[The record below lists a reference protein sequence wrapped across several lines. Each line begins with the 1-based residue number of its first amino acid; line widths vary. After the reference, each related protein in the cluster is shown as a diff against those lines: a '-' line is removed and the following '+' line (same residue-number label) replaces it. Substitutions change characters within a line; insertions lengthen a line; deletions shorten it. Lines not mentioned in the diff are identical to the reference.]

1 MSIEDINYLRN
12 NSIKQHYT
20 FIIDSVDRDRY
31 KYPNPNKYVIE
42 FNVPFKNVI
51 GLEIID
57 SSIPRTMYNIDYEN
71 NLLYYYI
78 GKKNNDYNIING
90 IKELENDTNLLINC
104 DFSNDGYAMIENN
117 KYIELNNNI
126 NLYNIYKSGGI
137 GGDNIGITFSFKIKV
152 TTDIS
157 NVINVNEKYYILNM
171 GYYHLHLIDDLDNPK
186 NGRYLYSGILVYIK
200 KNIVTP
206 SLYDI
211 YFVIGYDNTDGINIK
226 EVIKGVNLE
235 IENHI
240 CWTISENNDWRIYI
254 STKSEL
260 YTKLNN
266 YKSINNVF
274 YTEKNIGRECN
285 NIFNNLTKKSELSYK
300 YGWNNNIKLYIKDFK
315 IYNKVLTG
323 DDIEMCKNNTMNM
336 KNLPIWYKLDSNNIN
351 DNKLNSGNNKFINY
365 EDIFIKFSI
374 EEGDYTFKSFLTKY
388 DKIDNYEIGFKKH
401 TDPAEVSNLIDIYS
415 MNPFIIDMKKSTISE
430 NLGFDLYANAVPQH
444 NNVRY
449 INKPIY
455 NTNEKMMKMFY
466 SINIINNEKQVSN
479 IGVYDNYLI
488 TSPGIVYFI
497 GNKYIL
503 LRCPEIE
510 EHLFGSLSYS
520 KYSLGLAKFRV
531 DNVGINTERLVITK
545 LPVREFHPIGKLS
558 RLTLI
563 FETSKGTLYDFKGV
577 NHNITFAVYYFEPTQ
592 NKFPEGSILNPE
604 YKMNYMEYKY
614 YEEEIEG
621 DSEEEEID
629 EYSRDNIDDYIKKE
643 NEYSNEGMQN
653 KKYRDYYEK

>member
-71 NLLYYYI
+71 NLIYYYI

-90 IKELENDTNLLINC
+90 IKEIENETNLLINC
-104 DFSNDGYAMIENN
+104 DFSQDGYAIIENN

-126 NLYNIYKSGGI
+126 NLYNIYKRGGI

-152 TTDIS
+152 TSNIS
-157 NVINVNEKYYILNM
+157 NIINVNEKYYILNM

-186 NGRYLYSGILVYIK
+186 IGRYLYSGILVYIK

-211 YFVIGYDNTDGINIK
+211 YFVIGYDNSDAINIK
-226 EVIKGVNLE
+226 EVIQGVNLE

-260 YTKLNN
+260 YTKVNN

-285 NIFNNLTKKSELSYK
+285 NTFNNLTKISELTYK
-300 YGWNNNIKLYIKDFK
+300 YGWNNNIKLHIKDFK

-323 DDIEMCKNNTMNM
+323 NDIEMCKNNTMNM

-351 DNKLNSGNNKFINY
+351 DNKLNSGSSKFINY

-388 DKIDNYEIGFKKH
+388 DKTDTYEIGFKKH

-430 NLGFDLYANAVPQH
+430 NLGFDLYANAVPEH

-449 INKPIY
+449 INKPIN

-466 SINIINNEKQVSN
+466 SVNITIHEKQVSN
-479 IGVYDNYLI
+479 VGVYDNYII

-563 FETSKGTLYDFKGV
+563 FETSRGTLYDFKGV

-621 DSEEEEID
+621 DSDEEEID

-643 NEYSNEGMQN
+643 NEYSNEGMEN
-653 KKYRDYYEK
+653 KKYREYYEN

>member
-31 KYPNPNKYVIE
+31 KYPNPNKYIIE

-71 NLLYYYI
+71 NLIYYYI

-90 IKELENDTNLLINC
+90 IKDIENETNLLINC
-104 DFSNDGYAMIENN
+104 NFSEDGYAIIENN

-152 TTDIS
+152 TSNIS
-157 NVINVNEKYYILNM
+157 NIINVNEKYYILNM

-186 NGRYLYSGILVYIK
+186 IGRYLYSGILVYIK
-200 KNIVTP
+200 TNIVTP

-211 YFVIGYDNTDGINIK
+211 YFVIGYDSNDDINIK
-226 EVIKGVNLE
+226 KIIQGVNLE

-260 YTKLNN
+260 YTKVNN

-285 NIFNNLTKKSELSYK
+285 NIFNDLTKISELTYK
-300 YGWNNNIKLYIKDFK
+300 YGWNNNIKLHIKDFK

-336 KNLPIWYKLDSNNIN
+336 KNLPVWYKLDSNII
-351 DNKLNSGNNKFINY
+351 DIDHKINKLNSGSSIFINY
-365 EDIFIKFSI
+365 EDIFVKFTI

-388 DKIDNYEIGFKKH
+388 DKIDTYEIGFKKH
-401 TDPAEVSNLIDIYS
+401 TDPAEVSNLLDIYS

-449 INKPIY
+449 INKSIN
-455 NTNEKMMKMFY
+455 NTQEHMMKMFY
-466 SINIINNEKQVSN
+466 SISITNNEKKVSN
-479 IGVYDNYLI
+479 VGVYDNYI
-488 TSPGIVYFI
+488 VTSPGIVYFI

-520 KYSLGLAKFRV
+520 KY
-531 DNVGINTERLVITK
+531 
-545 LPVREFHPIGKLS
+545 
-558 RLTLI
+558 
-563 FETSKGTLYDFKGV
+563 
-577 NHNITFAVYYFEPTQ
+577 
-592 NKFPEGSILNPE
+592 
-604 YKMNYMEYKY
+604 
-614 YEEEIEG
+614 
-621 DSEEEEID
+621 
-629 EYSRDNIDDYIKKE
+629 
-643 NEYSNEGMQN
+643 
-653 KKYRDYYEK
+653 

>member
-71 NLLYYYI
+71 NLIYYYI

-90 IKELENDTNLLINC
+90 IKEIENETNLLINC
-104 DFSNDGYAMIENN
+104 DFSDDGYAIIENN

-126 NLYNIYKSGGI
+126 NLYNIYKNGGI

-152 TTDIS
+152 TSNIS
-157 NVINVNEKYYILNM
+157 NIINVNEKYYILNM

-186 NGRYLYSGILVYIK
+186 IGRYLYSGILVYIK

-211 YFVIGYDNTDGINIK
+211 YFVIGYDNSDAINIK
-226 EVIKGVNLE
+226 EVIQGVNLE

-260 YTKLNN
+260 YTKVNN

-285 NIFNNLTKKSELSYK
+285 NTFNNLTKISELTYK
-300 YGWNNNIKLYIKDFK
+300 YGWNNNIKLHIKDFK

-351 DNKLNSGNNKFINY
+351 DNKLNSGSSKFINY

-388 DKIDNYEIGFKKH
+388 DKTDTYEIGFKKH

-430 NLGFDLYANAVPQH
+430 NLGFDLYANAVPEH

-449 INKPIY
+449 INKPIN

-466 SINIINNEKQVSN
+466 SVNITIHEKQVSN
-479 IGVYDNYLI
+479 VGVYDNYI
-488 TSPGIVYFI
+488 VTSPGIVYFI

-563 FETSKGTLYDFKGV
+563 FETSRGTLYDFKGV

-621 DSEEEEID
+621 DSDEEEID

-643 NEYSNEGMQN
+643 NEYSNEGMEN
-653 KKYRDYYEK
+653 KKYREYYEN

>member
-71 NLLYYYI
+71 NLIYYYI

-90 IKELENDTNLLINC
+90 IKEIENETNLLINC
-104 DFSNDGYAMIENN
+104 DFSDDGYAIIENN

-126 NLYNIYKSGGI
+126 NLYNIYKRGGI

-152 TTDIS
+152 TSNIS
-157 NVINVNEKYYILNM
+157 NIINVNEKYYILNM

-186 NGRYLYSGILVYIK
+186 IGRYLYSGILVYIK

-211 YFVIGYDNTDGINIK
+211 YFVIGYDNSDAINIK
-226 EVIKGVNLE
+226 EVIQGVNLE

-260 YTKLNN
+260 YTKVNN

-285 NIFNNLTKKSELSYK
+285 NTFNNLTKISELTYK
-300 YGWNNNIKLYIKDFK
+300 YGWNNNIKLHIKDFK

-351 DNKLNSGNNKFINY
+351 DNKLNSGSSKFINY

-388 DKIDNYEIGFKKH
+388 DKTDTYEIGFKKH

-430 NLGFDLYANAVPQH
+430 NLGFDLYANAVPEH

-449 INKPIY
+449 INKPIN

-466 SINIINNEKQVSN
+466 SVNITIHEKQVSN
-479 IGVYDNYLI
+479 VGVYDNYI
-488 TSPGIVYFI
+488 VTSPGIVYFI

-563 FETSKGTLYDFKGV
+563 FETSRGTLYDFKGV

-621 DSEEEEID
+621 DSDEEEID

-643 NEYSNEGMQN
+643 NEYSNEGMEN
-653 KKYRDYYEK
+653 KKYREYYEN